1 MTNYLSYGVIP
12 VLVIDQPSNA
22 RALGEILLA
31 AGLPV
36 IELTLRTESSWD
48 SYKELRKVEGLYL
61 GVGSINSVENM
72 KKTIDL
78 GADFAVSPGLL
89 PEVAEV
95 AINADMSYY
104 PGVATPSEIA
114 RGLSLGLKVL
124 KFFPAEALGG
134 MKTLNSMSAP
144 FKDLRFIPTGG
155 IDLRLLPEYL
165 QSKKVAAV
173 GGSWMVPQTLV
184 DQGEFG
190 KISQL
195 TTEALAAVRQIKDA
209 TDAKS

>member
-1 MTNYLSYGVIP
+1 MSNHLNHGVIP

-22 RALGEILLA
+22 KALGETLLA

-48 SYKELRKVEGLYL
+48 SYKELRKVEGLSL

-72 KKTIDL
+72 KKTVDL

-95 AINADMSYY
+95 AINANLPYY

-155 IDLRLLPEYL
+155 IDPRLLPEYL

-184 DQGEFG
+184 NQGEFD
-190 KISQL
+190 KIGHL
-195 TTEALAAVRQIKDA
+195 TTEALAAVRRIKDV

>member
-22 RALGEILLA
+22 RALGETLLA

-61 GVGSINSVENM
+61 GVGSINSIENM
-72 KKTIDL
+72 KKTVDL

-95 AINADMSYY
+95 AINADLPYY

-184 DQGEFG
+184 DQGEFD
-190 KISQL
+190 KIGHL
-195 TTEALAAVRQIKDA
+195 TTEALAAVRSIKDV

>member
-1 MTNYLSYGVIP
+1 MSNHLNHGVIP

-22 RALGEILLA
+22 KALGETLLA

-36 IELTLRTESSWD
+36 IELTLRTESSWE
-48 SYKELRKVEGLYL
+48 SYRELRKVEGLSL

-72 KKTIDL
+72 KKTVDL

-95 AINADMSYY
+95 AINADLPYY

-184 DQGEFG
+184 DQGEFD
-190 KISQL
+190 KIGHL
-195 TTEALAAVRQIKDA
+195 TTEALAAVRRIKDV

>member
-22 RALGEILLA
+22 RALGETLLA

-95 AINADMSYY
+95 AISAEMPYY

>member
-1 MTNYLSYGVIP
+1 MSKHLNHGVIP

-22 RALGEILLA
+22 KALGETLLA

-36 IELTLRTESSWD
+36 IELTLRTESSWE
-48 SYKELRKVEGLYL
+48 SYRELRKVEGLSL

-72 KKTIDL
+72 KKTVDL

-95 AINADMSYY
+95 AINAELPYY

-184 DQGEFG
+184 DQGEFD
-190 KISQL
+190 KIGHL
-195 TTEALAAVRQIKDA
+195 TTEALAAVRRIKDV

>member
-22 RALGEILLA
+22 RALGETLLA

>member
-22 RALGEILLA
+22 RALGETLLS

-61 GVGSINSVENM
+61 GVGSINSIENM

-95 AINADMSYY
+95 AISAEMPYY

>member
-1 MTNYLSYGVIP
+1 MSNHLNHGVIP
-12 VLVIDQPSNA
+12 VLVMDKPSNA
-22 RALGEILLA
+22 KALGETLLA

-48 SYKELRKVEGLYL
+48 SYKELRKVEGLSL

-72 KKTIDL
+72 KKTVDL

-95 AINADMSYY
+95 AINAELPYY

-184 DQGEFG
+184 DQGEFD
-190 KISQL
+190 KIGHL
-195 TTEALAAVRQIKDA
+195 TTEALAAVRHIKDV

>member
-22 RALGEILLA
+22 RALGETLLA

-61 GVGSINSVENM
+61 GVGSINSIENM

-95 AINADMSYY
+95 AISAEMAYY

-195 TTEALAAVRQIKDA
+195 TIEALAAVRQIKDA

>member
-1 MTNYLSYGVIP
+1 MSNHLNHGVIP
-12 VLVIDQPSNA
+12 VLVMDQPSNA
-22 RALGEILLA
+22 KALGETLLA

-48 SYKELRKVEGLYL
+48 SYRELRKVEGLSL
-61 GVGSINSVENM
+61 GVGSINSVESM
-72 KKTIDL
+72 KKTVDL

-95 AINADMSYY
+95 AIDAELPYY

-184 DQGEFG
+184 DQGEFD
-190 KISQL
+190 KIGHL
-195 TTEALAAVRQIKDA
+195 TTEALAAVRRIKDV

>member
-1 MTNYLSYGVIP
+1 MSNHLNHGVIP
-12 VLVIDQPSNA
+12 VLVMDKPSNA
-22 RALGEILLA
+22 KALGETLLA

-48 SYKELRKVEGLYL
+48 SYKELRKVEGLSL

-72 KKTIDL
+72 KKTVDL

-95 AINADMSYY
+95 AINANLPYY

-184 DQGEFG
+184 DQGEFD
-190 KISQL
+190 KIGHL
-195 TTEALAAVRQIKDA
+195 TTEALAAVRRIKDV

>member
-22 RALGEILLA
+22 RALGETLLS

-61 GVGSINSVENM
+61 GVGSINSIENM

-95 AINADMSYY
+95 AISAEMAYY

>member
-22 RALGEILLA
+22 RALGETLLA

-61 GVGSINSVENM
+61 GVGSINSIENM

-95 AINADMSYY
+95 AISAEMAYY

>member
-1 MTNYLSYGVIP
+1 MFNHLNHGVIP

-22 RALGEILLA
+22 KALGETLLA

-48 SYKELRKVEGLYL
+48 SYKELRKVEGLSL

-72 KKTIDL
+72 KKTVDL
-78 GADFAVSPGLL
+78 GTDFAVSPGLL

-95 AINADMSYY
+95 AINAGLPYY

-184 DQGEFG
+184 DQGEFD
-190 KISQL
+190 KIGHL
-195 TTEALAAVRQIKDA
+195 TTEALAAVRRIKDV

>member
-22 RALGEILLA
+22 RALGETLLS

-61 GVGSINSVENM
+61 GVGSINSIENM

-95 AINADMSYY
+95 AISAEMPYY

-134 MKTLNSMSAP
+134 MKTLNSISAP

>member
-1 MTNYLSYGVIP
+1 MTNYLDYGVIP
-12 VLVIDQPSNA
+12 VLVIDQPANA
-22 RALGEILLA
+22 RALGETLIS

-48 SYKELRKVEGLYL
+48 SYKELRKVEGLFL

-89 PEVAEV
+89 AEVAEV
-95 AINADMSYY
+95 AINSDMPYH

-124 KFFPAEALGG
+124 KFFPAESLGG

-195 TTEALAAVRQIKDA
+195 TSEALAAVRQIKDA
-209 TDAKS
+209 ADAKN

>member
-1 MTNYLSYGVIP
+1 MTNYLDYGVIP
-12 VLVIDQPSNA
+12 VLVIDQPANA
-22 RALGEILLA
+22 RALGETLIS

-36 IELTLRTESSWD
+36 IELTLRTESSWE
-48 SYKELRKVEGLYL
+48 SYKELRKVEGLRL

-89 PEVAEV
+89 TEVAEV
-95 AINADMSYY
+95 AIGAKLPYY

-134 MKTLNSMSAP
+134 MKTLVSMSAP
-144 FKDLRFIPTGG
+144 FKELRFIPTGG

-184 DQGEFG
+184 DQGEFE
-190 KISQL
+190 KIGQL
-195 TTEALAAVRQIKDA
+195 TTEALVAVRQIREA
-209 TDAKS
+209 IDAKN

>member
-1 MTNYLSYGVIP
+1 MSNHLNHGVIP

-22 RALGEILLA
+22 KALGETLLA

-48 SYKELRKVEGLYL
+48 SYKELRKVEGLSL

-72 KKTIDL
+72 KKTVDL

-95 AINADMSYY
+95 AINANLPYY

-165 QSKKVAAV
+165 QSKKIAAV

-184 DQGEFG
+184 DQGEFD
-190 KISQL
+190 KIGHL
-195 TTEALAAVRQIKDA
+195 TTEALAAVRRIKDV

>member
-1 MTNYLSYGVIP
+1 MSNHLNHGVIP

-22 RALGEILLA
+22 KTLGETLLA

-48 SYKELRKVEGLYL
+48 SYKELRKVEGLSL

-72 KKTIDL
+72 KKTVDL

-95 AINADMSYY
+95 AINANLPYY

-184 DQGEFG
+184 DQGEFD
-190 KISQL
+190 KIGHL
-195 TTEALAAVRQIKDA
+195 TTEALAAVRRIKDV

>member
-12 VLVIDQPSNA
+12 VLVIDQPSKA
-22 RALGEILLA
+22 RALGETLLA

-195 TTEALAAVRQIKDA
+195 TIEALAAVRQIKDA

>member
-1 MTNYLSYGVIP
+1 MPNHLNHGVIP
-12 VLVIDQPSNA
+12 VLVMDKPSNA
-22 RALGEILLA
+22 KALGETLLA

-48 SYKELRKVEGLYL
+48 SYKELRKVEGLSL

-72 KKTIDL
+72 KKTVDL

-95 AINADMSYY
+95 AINAELPYY

-184 DQGEFG
+184 DQGEFD
-190 KISQL
+190 KIGHL
-195 TTEALAAVRQIKDA
+195 TTEALAAVRRIKDV

>member
-1 MTNYLSYGVIP
+1 MSNHLNHGVIP
-12 VLVIDQPSNA
+12 VLVMDQPSNA
-22 RALGEILLA
+22 KALGETLLA

-48 SYKELRKVEGLYL
+48 SYKELRKVEGLSL
-61 GVGSINSVENM
+61 GVGSINSVESM
-72 KKTIDL
+72 KKTVDL

-95 AINADMSYY
+95 AINAELPYY

-184 DQGEFG
+184 DQGEFD
-190 KISQL
+190 KIGHL
-195 TTEALAAVRQIKDA
+195 TTEALAAVRRIKDV

>member
-1 MTNYLSYGVIP
+1 M
-12 VLVIDQPSNA
+12 DKPSNA
-22 RALGEILLA
+22 KALGETLLA

-48 SYKELRKVEGLYL
+48 SYKELRKVEGLSL

-72 KKTIDL
+72 KKTVDL

-95 AINADMSYY
+95 AINANLPYY

-184 DQGEFG
+184 DQGEFD
-190 KISQL
+190 KIGHL
-195 TTEALAAVRQIKDA
+195 TTEALAAVRRIKDV